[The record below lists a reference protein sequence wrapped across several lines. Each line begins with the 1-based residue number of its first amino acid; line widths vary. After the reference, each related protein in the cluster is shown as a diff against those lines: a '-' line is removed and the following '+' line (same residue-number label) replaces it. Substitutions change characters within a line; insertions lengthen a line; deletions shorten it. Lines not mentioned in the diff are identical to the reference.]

1 MDIKTIN
8 TKTLYAHADR
18 LNAEAKK
25 YYDDTEKAWF
35 FRNDGFMSDDQYK
48 ALCADREKKAAV
60 YVRGAGLLAEFAL
73 AVDAQ
78 DAIGAIGEAMAKA
91 LYGTNAKPLDS
102 FDLEAVKAA
111 ANLAAG
117 LADPAPC

>member
-1 MDIKTIN
+1 MDTKNIN
-8 TKTLYAHADR
+8 TKTLYAHADL

-25 YYDDTEKAWF
+25 YYDDIENAWF
-35 FRNDGFMSDDQYK
+35 FRNDGFMSDEQYA
-48 ALCADREKKAAV
+48 ALCADREKKAAPLE
-60 YVRGAGLLAEFAL
+60 RDAKLLHDFAF

-78 DAIGAIGEAMAKA
+78 LAAADGGDAMSDFMLA
-91 LYGTNAKPLDS
+91 NAKPLDS